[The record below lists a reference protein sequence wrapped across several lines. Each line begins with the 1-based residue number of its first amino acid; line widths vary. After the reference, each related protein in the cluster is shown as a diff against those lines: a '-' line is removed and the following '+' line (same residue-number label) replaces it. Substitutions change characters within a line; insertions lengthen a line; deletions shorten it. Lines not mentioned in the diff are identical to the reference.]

1 MNRLLNLY
9 LSAVFPDVFSKD
21 EIKNYVD
28 GERELGPFCL
38 AVWLNPNLFIMMM
51 IMVRMKMMMM
61 VMEKAVLLAWLL
73 VHWLAEPKLVPRF
86 WSSAPTIHHTE
97 ESWKMGKI

>member
-1 MNRLLNLY
+1 
-9 LSAVFPDVFSKD
+9 
-21 EIKNYVD
+21 
-28 GERELGPFCL
+28 
-38 AVWLNPNLFIMMM
+38 MMM

-97 ESWKMGKI
+97 ESWKRERYDIISYQAIIPGQKTDDKVKSTYFDAYLRW